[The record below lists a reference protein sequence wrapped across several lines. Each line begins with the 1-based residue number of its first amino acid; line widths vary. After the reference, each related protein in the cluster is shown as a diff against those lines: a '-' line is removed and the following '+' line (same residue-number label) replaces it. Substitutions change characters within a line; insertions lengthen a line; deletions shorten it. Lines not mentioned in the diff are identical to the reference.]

1 MNNAPAVTKLRE
13 CLRSP
18 GMSPGTFLGLAS
30 PSAIEVA
37 ALAGCEWVLLDLEH
51 GGGTLE
57 QVGPSVQAANA
68 AGIPLVVRVPRAE
81 RSVIGWVL
89 DQGVAGVMLP
99 RIESVEDAQ
108 DCVSYVEY
116 PPSGQRGVASYTRS
130 AGWGKHSVRDTARGV
145 CIVQIETVGALEAVG
160 SISSLPGVDSVFVGP
175 LDLSF
180 ALGIPEDFDHPTF
193 QDAMRS
199 VVTAARGAKIPV
211 GSLISDP
218 ARISSMKDY
227 GMDYLAL
234 GSDALALRRGLAD
247 QVVQVQNPDVTT

>member
-1 MNNAPAVTKLRE
+1 
-13 CLRSP
+13 
-18 GMSPGTFLGLAS
+18 MSPGTFLGLAS

-108 DCVSYVEY
+108 DCVTTVDY
-116 PPSGQRGVASYTRS
+116 PPAGQRGVASYTRS

-145 CIVQIETVGALEAVG
+145 CIVQIETVGALEAVA
-160 SISSLPGVDSVFVGP
+160 SIASLPGVDSVFVGP

-193 QDAMRS
+193 LDAMRS

-218 ARISSMKDY
+218 ARISSMKDF
-227 GMDYLAL
+227 GMNYLAL

-247 QVVQVQNPDVTT
+247 QVVQVQNPDGTN